1 MPTLHAADLLIT
13 GDGRPSVPQGAAL
26 VDGRTVAA
34 VGPYGELAAAHPT
47 ARVRRWPGLLAP
59 GLLNP
64 YGPELLEHA
73 YHPDPREAD
82 ELGTEPLVGAALA
95 ALAMTDA
102 RWGASA
108 RRGVQRMLAHGT
120 VAVAGELRRP
130 AVVDAV
136 RRAGLSVQPRPAGV
150 AVGAAGRAAAGVRS
164 GAVPEGP
171 AAPDGGP
178 GLDPLAGGRGLTEAL
193 VAPFPSP
200 GAAATFAVFDVPDE
214 AALSERGAVT
224 CVATVLS
231 GRLVHRRR

>member
-1 MPTLHAADLLIT
+1 MPTLHAADLLVT
-13 GDGRPSVPQGAAL
+13 GDLRPSVPQGAVL

-34 VGPYGELAAAHPT
+34 VGPYEELADAHPT
-47 ARVRRWPGLLAP
+47 ARVRRWPGLLTP
-59 GLLNP
+59 GFLNP

-95 ALAMTDA
+95 ALPMTDA

-136 RRAGLSVQPRPAGV
+136 RRAGLSVEPRPA
-150 AVGAAGRAAAGVRS
+150 GAAGRAAAGTCP
-164 GAVPEGP
+164 GTVPEGS

-178 GLDPLAGGRGLTEAL
+178 GLDPLVGGRGLTEAL
-193 VAPFPSP
+193 VAPFPGP

-214 AALSERGAVT
+214 AALSERGAAT